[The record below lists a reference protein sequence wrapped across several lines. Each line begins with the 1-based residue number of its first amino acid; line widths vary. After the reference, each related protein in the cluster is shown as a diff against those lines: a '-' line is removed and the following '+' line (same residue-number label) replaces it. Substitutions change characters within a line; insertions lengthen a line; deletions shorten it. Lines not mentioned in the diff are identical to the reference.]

1 MNITV
6 FLDMDNAYLK
16 IKKTDFFGVLHVV
29 LCRLNGTL

>member
-16 IKKTDFFGVLHVV
+16 IKKKKLISLGFYMWCFVG
-29 LCRLNGTL
+29 